1 MSLKEFSFTNLM
13 ELFEKLRKNKE
24 ITERK
29 NNEIV
34 QKIKKEKLKI
44 GLINICTLSA
54 KNKNIDKKADIKEI
68 FDNDLDLD
76 IFVCT
81 ETNIDD

>member
-44 GLINICTLSA
+44 
-54 KNKNIDKKADIKEI
+54 
-68 FDNDLDLD
+68 
-76 IFVCT
+76 
-81 ETNIDD
+81 

>member
-1 MSLKEFSFTNLM
+1 MKIR
-13 ELFEKLRKNKE
+13 KKNKE

-44 GLINICTLSA
+44 GLINVCTLSA

-76 IFVCT
+76 MLVCT
-81 ETNIDD
+81 ETNMYD

>member
-1 MSLKEFSFTNLM
+1 MEF
-13 ELFEKLRKNKE
+13 FENLRKNKE

-54 KNKNIDKKADIKEI
+54 KNKNINKKADIKEI